1 MAKVKKAQA
10 GLKAPNKRVGP
21 VDPNGAWTAV
31 QKQTIAGK
39 KTPVSLK
46 PDKELGATKM
56 KKGGVVKAQPGGR
69 IPGSVRPG
77 SMRGPIDMPVRK
89 PSRTQ
94 KREERKELR
103 DMKQEIRENKRIM
116 NKPTSNKFMK
126 KGGKLSKKK

>member
-21 VDPNGAWTAV
+21 VDPKGAWTTV

-69 IPGSVRPG
+69 IPGS
-77 SMRGPIDMPVRK
+77 MRGPIDMPVRK
-89 PSRTQ
+89 LSIGEKKERR
-94 KREERKELR
+94 KGIREA
-103 DMKQEIRENKRIM
+103 KQEIRENKRIM